1 MPGIC
6 LHFVPDE
13 SSHMSSNRPL
23 LSSPC
28 LSALTRLICGA
39 TATCAMMLT
48 SVTAHA
54 GGFEVAGPG
63 ARALGR
69 GNAYVVGAKDLSA
82 IYYNPALLAKQRGT
96 KVMLSHSLIWHQMEY
111 TRAPLSDFWVDPQTG
126 EALGGTTFDPVKN
139 QTPLFALGGFG
150 VISSDFGLDNWTF
163 AAGMY
168 GPHAV
173 GKVTYPEYGPQSFL
187 LTEMDTI
194 VLYYSL
200 AAAWKHKSDK
210 FGFGATAQWA
220 DMPYLSYSL
229 GVDSSLISDSNPDN
243 GVDASIFAPLP
254 RADGTQLVTKLNLQD
269 RFAFTAILG
278 AWYRPLPSVEFGL
291 AGRVVPVVFR
301 PEGVKKGAKK
311 PFLAGKGTW
320 SGSLETDKETL
331 VSESCETD
339 PMTGEDINCRPT
351 SASMDKLVMPI
362 EIRVGARY
370 IKTKGDQE
378 QFDVELDV
386 QYENWSANESFDITF
401 DGAINGIPIAP
412 ISIKK
417 NFKDTVAIRV
427 GGDYNLLEGRL
438 SLRAGGFFETAASP
452 DAYAHLDIP
461 SFMRGGLSAGLSG
474 QIRGVGLNV
483 GYMHVFQDTV
493 ETNEATAKLYQIRA
507 VKPCPDYCGG
517 ENGVRSNA
525 GTFKS
530 SFDIFGAS
538 IELLF
543 EEMIH
548 GDKWLERRAD
558 RKAARKAKKSPAS
571 QL

>member
-1 MPGIC
+1 MP
-6 LHFVPDE
+6 PN
-13 SSHMSSNRPL
+13 SSSRPRPRL
-23 LSSPC
+23 PVFTRTC
-28 LSALTRLICGA
+28 VGAAVASALV
-39 TATCAMMLT
+39 LT
-48 SVTAHA
+48 SAPAQA

-69 GNAYVVGAKDLSA
+69 GNAYVAGAKDLSA

-96 KVMLSHSLIWHQMEY
+96 RVMLSHSLIWHQMEY

-163 AAGMY
+163 AAGMF

-173 GKVTYPEYGPQSFL
+173 GKVKYPEYGPQSFL
-187 LTEMDTI
+187 LTEMDTV

-210 FGFGATAQWA
+210 FGIGATLQWA

-229 GVDSSLISDSNPDN
+229 GVDSSLLSDTNPDN
-243 GVDASIFAPLP
+243 GVDASIFSPLP
-254 RADGTQLVTKLNLQD
+254 DGNGTQLVTKLNLQD

-278 AWYRPLPSVEFGL
+278 AWYRPHPSVELGFG
-291 AGRVVPVVFR
+291 GRVVPVIFR
-301 PEGVKKGAKK
+301 PEGVKKGSKK

-320 SGSLETDKETL
+320 EGSLETDKDTL
-331 VSESCETD
+331 VSESCDVD
-339 PMTGEDINCRPT
+339 PVTGEDINCRPT
-351 SASMDKLVMPI
+351 SASMDKLVMPV
-362 EIRVGARY
+362 ELRVGARY
-370 IKTKGDQE
+370 IKIKGDRE
-378 QFDVELDV
+378 LFDVELDV
-386 QYENWSANESFDITF
+386 QYENWSANQSFDITF

-412 ISIKK
+412 VSIGK
-417 NFKDTVAIRV
+417 NFKDTVAIRT
-427 GGDYNLLEGRL
+427 GGDYNLLDGHL
-438 SLRAGGFFETAASP
+438 TLRAGGFFETAASP
-452 DAYAHLDIP
+452 DGYAHLDIP

-474 QIRGVGLNV
+474 QFRGVGLNV
-483 GYMHVFQDTV
+483 GYMHVFQ
-493 ETNEATAKLYQIRA
+493 ETIETDEASAKLYQIRA
-507 VKPCPDYCGG
+507 VRPCPDYCAG

-538 IELLF
+538 VELLW
-543 EEMIH
+543 EEMLY
-548 GDKWLERRAD
+548 GDKWLERRAE